1 MIRIESLAKS
11 FGRNTALSEITLQ
24 LSAGQCVALI
34 GPNGSGKTTLLKCI
48 LGLVKPSAG
57 EVWVNGIPAAGN
69 WGYREHIGYMPQVGR
84 YPDQMK
90 VRQVLELIRQIR
102 GREAARHTDAG
113 LIGAFGLEEVMSQRM
128 HTLSGGTRQKVSATL
143 AFLFDPPILILDEP
157 TAGLDP
163 VANELLKEKIRRQC
177 ERGKL
182 IIITSHI
189 LSDLDDVATDV
200 LFLQEGRMQFFK
212 SLASLK
218 EETREDRLSR
228 VIARIMQR
236 EKP

>member
-1 MIRIESLAKS
+1 MIRIENLSKS
-11 FGRNTALSEITLQ
+11 FGRNTALSDITLQ
-24 LSAGQCVALI
+24 LSEGQCVALI

-48 LGLVKPSAG
+48 LGLVRPSAG
-57 EVWVNGIPAAGN
+57 KVWVNGLPAAGN
-69 WGYREHIGYMPQVGR
+69 WAYREYIGYMPQVGR

-90 VRQVLELIRQIR
+90 IEQVLELIRQIR
-102 GREAARHTDAG
+102 GREAARHTDAE
-113 LIGAFGLEEVMSQRM
+113 LIGAFGLEEVMAQRM
-128 HTLSGGTRQKVSATL
+128 YTLSGGTRQKVSATL
-143 AFLFDPPILILDEP
+143 AFLFGPPILILDEP

-163 VANELLKEKIRRQC
+163 VANEVLKDKIRRQC

-212 SLASLK
+212 TLASLK

-228 VIARIMQR
+228 AIARIMQK

>member
-69 WGYREHIGYMPQVGR
+69 WSYREHIGYMPQVGR

-113 LIGAFGLEEVMSQRM
+113 LISAFGLEDVMAQRM

-200 LFLQEGRMQFFK
+200 LFLQEGQMQFFK

-228 VIARIMQR
+228 VIARIMQSN
-236 EKP
+236 KK